1 MTQIVGVAGSWRK
14 GSYNAAL
21 LQAASELMP
30 TGSTLEIFSIREIPL
45 YDGDVEAEAGVPAIV
60 TRLKDALA
68 RSDGLLIATP
78 EYNNSIPGTL
88 KNTIDWVSR
97 PASDIKRVFGGLPV
111 GLVGATPGRG
121 GTRMAQIAWLPVLRT
136 LSAQPFVSAHIAFAE
151 AGKLFD
157 GDGMLA
163 DERAKS
169 QLSDYLAHFVDFALA
184 VRPLGDEDTK

>member
-21 LQAASELMP
+21 LKAAAELMP
-30 TGSTLEIFSIREIPL
+30 TGATLEIFSIRDIPL
-45 YDGDVEAEAGVPAIV
+45 YDGDVEAEGELPEVV

-78 EYNNSIPGTL
+78 EYNNSIPGTV
-88 KNTIDWVSR
+88 KNAIDWLSR

-111 GLVGATPGRG
+111 GLLGASPGSG
-121 GTRMAQIAWLPVLRT
+121 GTRMAQTAWLPVLRYLT
-136 LSAQPFVSAHIAFAE
+136 AQPFLTSQITFGE

-169 QLSDYLAHFVDFALA
+169 KLSQYLAQFVDFARA
-184 VRPLGDEDTK
+184 VRPLADEDTK